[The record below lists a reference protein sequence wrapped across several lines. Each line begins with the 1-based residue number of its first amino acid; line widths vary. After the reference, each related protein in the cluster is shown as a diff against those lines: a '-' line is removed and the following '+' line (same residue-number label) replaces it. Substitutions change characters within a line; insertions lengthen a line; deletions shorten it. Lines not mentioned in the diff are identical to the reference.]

1 MLINI
6 LLFWTF
12 SGVHL
17 VFTYQSHLSSSDA
30 WQYMM
35 YHMDTSSY
43 ISLNVGN
50 PLCYLLGGSLCYLV
64 SGVSVLVVGVIITSV
79 TFQNLDH
86 HYLANKE
93 RYAGPVLICAGI
105 LIMGKGAVFHVKECQ
120 CRNALKRHW
129 NGLCRRLVVR

>member
-1 MLINI
+1 
-6 LLFWTF
+6 
-12 SGVHL
+12 
-17 VFTYQSHLSSSDA
+17 
-30 WQYMM
+30 MM
-35 YHMDTSSY
+35 YLMDTSSY
-43 ISLNVGN
+43 ISLNVSN

-64 SGVSVLVVGVIITSV
+64 SGVSVLVVGVIITSL

-93 RYAGPVLICAGI
+93 RYAGPILICAGI

-129 NGLCRRLVVR
+129 NGLCRRLVFPGVAAVCIKHPRDTQ